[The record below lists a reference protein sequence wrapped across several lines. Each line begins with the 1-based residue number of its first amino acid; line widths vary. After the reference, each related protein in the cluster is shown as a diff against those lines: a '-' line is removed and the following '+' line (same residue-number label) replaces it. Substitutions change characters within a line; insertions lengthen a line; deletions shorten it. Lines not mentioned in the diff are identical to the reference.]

1 MKRWLLVG
9 LTLLGSLAVALGLEL
24 LSVPHEFQEGEKMS
38 ASGMNAN
45 LDAVHAR
52 ILAASDS
59 LEASR
64 LLQLEFTDRLDEIP
78 AAGRSASEAAA
89 SLTPQQAS
97 PRVEPGFVADP
108 TVVNGFFNDFA
119 DRMSEADELALTLF
133 GELEALSERLT
144 AAEQAFGLTV
154 NEPAEAVAAP
164 YTTPELTEFWRNAR
178 TVPDEMNDNF
188 TAVVTS
194 LEPVEQNAAELADWI
209 ERERVRLELVEAAAG
224 VGDPAEPGA
233 VFQAAVGYMEPA
245 VGSDDAPWILLVL
258 FSFEPES
265 SGARAAVTVTGPP
278 GWNEGNPF
286 ELDDGRRY
294 DQGLHLVYGIP
305 RSYMLDG
312 EYTITATVGVQAYT
326 VKSTLDASLRFPGI
340 PDDFIYVDDVDED
353 GIHLD
358 WNPVAGAVSY
368 QVGYSDA
375 DAPLENLFEY
385 WETGETSFTIPVP
398 KSEIDETRLDS
409 YGLRVSPRN
418 FDMDPAA
425 SVDFSIQPRETIMNF
440 LILPW
445 SRF

>member
-1 MKRWLLVG
+1 MKRLRLFVLV
-9 LTLLGSLAVALGLEL
+9 AVVL
-24 LSVPHEFQEGEKMS
+24 LS
-38 ASGMNAN
+38 
-45 LDAVHAR
+45 
-52 ILAASDS
+52 
-59 LEASR
+59 
-64 LLQLEFTDRLDEIP
+64 
-78 AAGRSASEAAA
+78 
-89 SLTPQQAS
+89 
-97 PRVEPGFVADP
+97 
-108 TVVNGFFNDFA
+108 
-119 DRMSEADELALTLF
+119 
-133 GELEALSERLT
+133 LT
-144 AAEQAFGLTV
+144 ACG
-154 NEPAEAVAAP
+154 
-164 YTTPELTEFWRNAR
+164 
-178 TVPDEMNDNF
+178 
-188 TAVVTS
+188 
-194 LEPVEQNAAELADWI
+194 
-209 ERERVRLELVEAAAG
+209 G
-224 VGDPAEPGA
+224 GGDPAEPGA

-312 EYTITATVGVQAYT
+312 EYTITATVGGQAYT

-385 WETGETSFTIPVP
+385 WETRETSFTIPVP
-398 KSEIDETRLDS
+398 RSEIDETRLDS